1 MNDQRRRSKL
11 QFTLIA
17 LLFVVPLLLATI
29 MYSFGRWLPAG
40 STNHGAVLQPV
51 INLADELPRFVLPAA
66 VDGLWLMVYR
76 NENPSCDAACRD
88 ALLRLRQSRLML
100 GNDMNRVARLFLHGD
115 TTPDTVF
122 IDTHHAGLI
131 TKTDRALQGLLER
144 QQPAG
149 EVGGGIFL
157 VDPMGNLVMYF
168 PPDLSP
174 AEMVDDIKHLL
185 DLSRIG

>member
-1 MNDQRRRSKL
+1 MSDQRSRSKL
-11 QFTLIA
+11 QFLLIA
-17 LLFVVPLLLATI
+17 TLFVAPLLLATI

-51 INLADELPRFVLPAA
+51 KNLADELPRFVLPAG
-66 VDGLWLMVYR
+66 VDGLWLMIYR
-76 NENPSCDAACRD
+76 NESSTCDSMCRD

-115 TTPDTVF
+115 TAPDTVF

-131 TKTDRALQGLLER
+131 TRTDEALQDLLER

-149 EVGGGIFL
+149 TINGGIFL

-168 PPDLSP
+168 SPDIAP